1 MTLHECNLCS
11 FSTSKKAAYDIHLR
25 TQKHIKNTLINKL
38 NNNEEI
44 NVINKKV
51 KKNNKLDI
59 LINQNE
65 TVISQNQDL
74 KKEIERLKETN
85 KILLDTNNQNT
96 NKIVREAR
104 AIKKSI
110 LTILNTNFRDTP
122 SIDYIQED
130 EFKTELESEYKAKL
144 DDPENKLFMR
154 IFNDYE
160 NKKLVKSL
168 SDIILKIVK
177 KENQK
182 TQSVFNIDSS
192 RGNYATK
199 IENCW
204 FNDKSGLQLKKYT
217 LEMVVKYMINAL
229 DKFRL
234 KLVEIRKENMKK
246 STIEKS
252 DFIMKYQSLLLEV
265 ISYLTNNNTHKKII
279 LHMCPELRMDQKLLE
294 SIENDL

>member
-1 MTLHECNLCS
+1 MTLHKCEYCNL
-11 FSTSKKAAYDIHLR
+11 STIYKNVYDTHLLSIKHKKNLKNIVNIKYNCEKCNFESLQKCDFNKHLL
-25 TQKHIKNTLINKL
+25 TQKHIKNSVKERERDNIIINKITNL
-38 NNNEEI
+38 EKHNEE
-44 NVINKKV
+44 V
-51 KKNNKLDI
+51 KK
-59 LINQNE
+59 QNE
-65 TVISQNQDL
+65 AVIKQNEEL
-74 KKEIERLKETN
+74 KQKIERLEE
-85 KILLDTNNQNT
+85 INNQNT
-96 NKIVREAR
+96 NKIVKEAR

-130 EFKTELESEYKAKL
+130 EFKRELEQEYKATI

-182 TQSVFNIDSS
+182 TQSVFNIDSA

-199 IENCW
+199 IEDCW

-217 LEMVVKYMINAL
+217 LEMVIKYMINVL

-234 KLVEIRKENMKK
+234 KLVEVRKENMKK
-246 STIEKS
+246 SSREQS
-252 DFIMKYQSLLLEV
+252 DFIMK
-265 ISYLTNNNTHKKII
+265 
-279 LHMCPELRMDQKLLE
+279 
-294 SIENDL
+294 

>member
-1 MTLHECNLCS
+1 MTLHLCKLCS
-11 FSTSKKAAYDIHLR
+11 FTTSKKASYDIHLQ
-25 TQKHIKNTLINKL
+25 TQKHIKNSIINK
-38 NNNEEI
+38 I
-44 NVINKKV
+44 NTNTDEKSSVPKKI
-51 KKNNKLDI
+51 KKNNKIDI
-59 LINQNE
+59 
-65 TVISQNQDL
+65 VISQNEAVIKQNEEL
-74 KKEIERLKETN
+74 KQKIERLEE
-85 KILLDTNNQNT
+85 INNQNT
-96 NKIVREAR
+96 NKIVKEAR

-130 EFKTELESEYKAKL
+130 EFKRELEQEYKAKI

-182 TQSVFNIDSS
+182 TQSVFNIDSA

-199 IENCW
+199 IEDCW

-217 LEMVVKYMINAL
+217 LEMVIKYMINVL

-234 KLVEIRKENMKK
+234 KLVEVRKENMKK
-246 STIEKS
+246 SSREQS
-252 DFIMKYQSLLLEV
+252 DFIMKYQSILLEV
-265 ISYLTNNNTHKKII
+265 ISYLTNSNTHKKII

-294 SIENDL
+294 SIESEL